1 VLASCTFAF
10 SASYGILDG
19 NWMWVE
25 TPRGRM
31 QQKAKLTIAIDPR
44 VIHVEHGWWFPEEP
58 PDHGIWKSNANLLID
73 DQPPCDPA
81 MGTYQLPGLLC
92 RVTAA

>member
-1 VLASCTFAF
+1 
-10 SASYGILDG
+10 
-19 NWMWVE
+19 
-25 TPRGRM
+25 M

-81 MGTYQLPGLLC
+81 MGYFAGSPPPKPAERADQ
-92 RVTAA
+92 